1 MDGTPIEGGALRRRH
16 RVMEPYTGTAYH
28 SQEPC
33 CRCGGNL
40 LRLEPPVQGSW
51 RYYCPACQHL
61 TVPRPEAER
70 AMREKPPDAIGV
82 VVAVPFPLV
91 LHPSPEQA

>member
-1 MDGTPIEGGALRRRH
+1 MDGTPIEGGALRRRNRDDGALYRH
-16 RVMEPYTGTAYH
+16 SVSLPGT
-28 SQEPC
+28 
-33 CRCGGNL
+33 L
-40 LRLEPPVQGSW
+40 LPLRRQPLAPGAPVQGSW

-70 AMREKPPDAIGV
+70 AMRAKPPDAIGV

-91 LHPSPEQA
+91 LHPKPEQA